1 MARDDS
7 QHPTWGDLAREH
19 LRRHGLLF
27 CGDVQEEVRSRLQR
41 LPAEVRQAFAVACAT
56 RLIAEH
62 ERQPP
67 FAHRAFTLGW
77 RPVLDAIWSGLAG
90 PREPALQLVCE
101 TLRAFYSSRSFQ
113 TDGPDGPDDADED
126 AAAASIY
133 AAQCFEAG
141 AVASA
146 VWAASRA
153 VDAAC
158 QIAEDDLG
166 HTPGA
171 GDPPRAVGSMEFVQ
185 ELMHPVVQA
194 ELRKQLADLDSLE
207 QTGVT
212 ANSLQRL
219 RQQARSGL
227 GPSSRPIGGDV
238 RESTS

>member
-1 MARDDS
+1 MASDDS

-56 RLIAEH
+56 RLMAEH

-67 FAHRAFTLGW
+67 SAQRAFTLGW
-77 RPVLDAIWSGLAG
+77 KPILDAIWSGLAG
-90 PREPALQLVCE
+90 PREPTLQLVCDS
-101 TLRAFYSSRSFQ
+101 LRAFYSGPYFHN
-113 TDGPDGPDDADED
+113 DGPDGPDDADED
-126 AAAASIY
+126 AAAASIC
-133 AAQCFEAG
+133 AAECFEAG
-141 AVASA
+141 DVESA

-153 VDAAC
+153 LDATC
-158 QIAEDDLG
+158 QIAGDELD
-166 HTPGA
+166 HTPGP
-171 GDPPRAVGSMEFVQ
+171 GEPPRVSGPMEFVQ

-227 GPSSRPIGGDV
+227 GPISRPIGGDV
-238 RESTS
+238 RELTS